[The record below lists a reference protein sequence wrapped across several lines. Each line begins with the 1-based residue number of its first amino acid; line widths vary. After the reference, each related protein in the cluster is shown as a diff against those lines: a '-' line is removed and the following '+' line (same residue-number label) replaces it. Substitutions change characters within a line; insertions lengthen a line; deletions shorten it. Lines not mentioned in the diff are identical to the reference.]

1 MDDEEL
7 LDSVWDEF
15 KKEFVHPLLTIVLFS
30 MSVVVI
36 LTYIIAHYNLL
47 TR

>member
-7 LDSVWDEF
+7 LDSVWSEF
-15 KKEFVHPLLTIVLFS
+15 KKEFIHPLLTIFLFS
-30 MSVVVI
+30 MSAIVI
-36 LTYIIAHYNLL
+36 LSYIIAHYNLL